1 MAEKFSDYSGIEPL
15 LADVKL
21 PRMFRAT
28 QTFPRSHIE
37 DVAAETRKQLIQ
49 SGVRAQI
56 RPGHD
61 HCGYR
66 QQPGVS
72 RT

>member
-37 DVAAETRKQLIQ
+37 DVAAETRKQLI
-49 SGVRAQI
+49 
-56 RPGHD
+56 
-61 HCGYR
+61 
-66 QQPGVS
+66 
-72 RT
+72 